1 MHSLNLFWRDVFTAV
16 CEFRML
22 VQNNILL
29 TPLWCNET
37 FNINNRYMSINSW
50 FKNGLVYIN
59 DFIDENHD
67 IMSLQDINDRFSL
80 RIPFTTYF
88 SIVRNIRSIIHQRDL
103 DVVHRPIIPKYLNLI
118 LSDKKG
124 CKKIYDIFI
133 SISNDKPKHE
143 SKWEH
148 IFNINVK
155 HYWWKKHYQI
165 PFQVTKDTKLQW
177 LQYRINYRILA
188 INSYLF
194 KIKYIDSDT
203 CSCCNIETETITHL
217 FWDCI

>member
-1 MHSLNLFWRDVFTAV
+1 MFIV
-16 CEFRML
+16 
-22 VQNNILL
+22 
-29 TPLWCNET
+29 
-37 FNINNRYMSINSW
+37 SW
-50 FKNGLVYIN
+50 FKKGLVYIN
-59 DFIDENHD
+59 DFIDENHG

-133 SISNDKPKHE
+133 SSSNDKPKHE

-148 IFNINVK
+148 IFNISVN

-165 PFQVTKDTKLQW
+165 PFHVTRDTKLQW

-188 INSYLF
+188 TNSYLF
-194 KIKYIDSDT
+194 KIKYINSDT
-203 CSCCNIETETITHL
+203 CSFCNIETETITHL
-217 FWDCI
+217 FWD